1 VKTAATAPPEERGVA
16 RDGVRLLV
24 AAPDGLTHARF
35 RDLDRFLSPGD
46 LLVVNTSATIPAA
59 VDASRDGGRPVTVHV
74 SAEFGDG
81 TWLVE
86 LRGPAS
92 CPGRVTDAR
101 EGERLSLPGGVTL
114 TLLRRYPDASGT
126 RLWAASPTPARSL
139 LSFLTGHGRPIRYPY
154 VPRPW
159 PLPAYQS
166 VFATAPGSAEM
177 PSAARPFTAKLVTGL
192 VAAGV
197 VVAPVTLH
205 AGVASLEA
213 GEPPPPER
221 FTVPVTTAQLVNLT
235 RDSGRRVVAVGTS
248 STRALESAAGPDG
261 PVRAASGWTSL
272 VLGPDHPARVVT
284 GLITGWHDEHA
295 SHLALLAA
303 VAGPALVQAA
313 YQEAERAGNLW
324 HEFGD
329 SCLLLPALGAAPG
342 GRPAA
347 GQSPASRQSW
357 QGAGERRAGE
367 RRAGERRAG
376 ERRAGRPGAGRG

>member
-1 VKTAATAPPEERGVA
+1 VRAAATAPPEERGLA

-35 RDLDRFLSPGD
+35 SDLPRFLAPGD

-59 VDASRDGGRPVTVHV
+59 VDARRDGGRPVTVHV
-74 SAEFGDG
+74 SAEFEDG

-92 CPGRVTDAR
+92 HPGRVTGAR
-101 EGERLSLPGGVTL
+101 EGERLSLPGGLTL
-114 TLLRRYPDASGT
+114 TLLGRYPDASGT
-126 RLWAASPTPARSL
+126 RLWAASPTPPRGL
-139 LSFLTGHGRPIRYPY
+139 LSFLTGYGRPIRYPY
-154 VPRPW
+154 LPRPW

-166 VFATAPGSAEM
+166 VFATIPGSAEM

-221 FTVPVTTAQLVNLT
+221 FTVPVATAQLVNLT
-235 RDSGRRVVAVGTS
+235 REAGRRVVAVGTS

-261 PVRAASGWTSL
+261 PARAASGWTSL
-272 VLGPDHPARVVT
+272 VLGPDRPARVVT

-303 VAGPALVQAA
+303 VAGQALVRAA
-313 YQEAERAGNLW
+313 YQEAERAGYLW

-329 SCLLLPALGAAPG
+329 SCLLLPAQVA
-342 GRPAA
+342 AA
-347 GQSPASRQSW
+347 G
-357 QGAGERRAGE
+357 
-367 RRAGERRAG
+367 
-376 ERRAGRPGAGRG
+376 